1 MTDLKQIFSCNSGRV
16 HIRGGLGGCKP
27 SQGFAFDFYAIFT
40 FNLL

>member
-27 SQGFAFDFYAIFT
+27 SQGFAFE
-40 FNLL
+40 L